1 MPDRLVV
8 VFDTNVLIPLILP
21 ASRSTRLANRLL
33 GDGHQVVVSPAILA
47 EVQEKMLTKST
58 LREWLGVSDDQI
70 HRFVNDL
77 AALCVVVI
85 TPANVPRYVEDD
97 PDDDSIIAAALQC
110 GAGYV
115 ISEDRH
121 LLRLDGFQGLHIMTR
136 DDFLRELDRLG
147 VP

>member
-21 ASRSTRLANRLL
+21 ASRSSRLFIRLF
-33 GDGHQVVVSPAILA
+33 GDGHQVIVSPAILS
-47 EVQEKMLTKST
+47 EVQEKMLTKRT
-58 LREWLGVSDDQI
+58 LREWLGVSNEQI
-70 HRFVNDL
+70 QRFVNDL
-77 AALCVVVI
+77 AMICTVVV
-85 TPANVPRYVEDD
+85 TPTDVPRYVEDD
-97 PDDDSIIAAALQC
+97 PDDDSIIAAAIQC

-121 LLRLDGFQGLHIMTR
+121 LLRLDGFQGLRIMTR
-136 DDFLRELDRLG
+136 DNFMLELDRLG